1 MLHERIDH
9 LEKKMQRNDSQITGK
24 YDEDFFLSE
33 NESSSFLNDSL
44 TCRTKSGRYTNAT
57 DIAYLYSVPLVREEK
72 NKMISMGLPIDHNA
86 EVDDIVEGLEATSK
100 MINFR
105 MEAATV
111 DSLNNLLLI
120 KPKVVHLS

>member
-1 MLHERIDH
+1 
-9 LEKKMQRNDSQITGK
+9 
-24 YDEDFFLSE
+24 
-33 NESSSFLNDSL
+33 
-44 TCRTKSGRYTNAT
+44 
-57 DIAYLYSVPLVREEK
+57 
-72 NKMISMGLPIDHNA
+72 MGLPIDHNA